1 MYKEIKQVSN
11 VCPGNMRLSKLIGRS
26 EEDPNGIS
34 ESEKYKN

>member
-26 EEDPNGIS
+26 EEPNGIS
-34 ESEKYKN
+34 ENKKYKN